1 MKRRVLSLGMALLL
15 MIAVLPLSVY
25 AADGVEIDE
34 ANFPDPLFRSYI
46 SENFDTDGDAFLSP
60 DEIAAVTSINLSNMQ
75 VADLQGIRNFPLTSL
90 NVSGCTV
97 LENLNCSSNQLTN
110 LNVSGC
116 TALKS
121 LDCNYNWQMTSLDIS
136 GCTALE
142 NLKCGG
148 NRLIDLDVS
157 ECPALS
163 YLDCRGTLLTDL
175 DVSKHIELTTL
186 LFDEHNEQIKSL
198 NASGCT
204 SLINL
209 TLSYCLSNS
218 SIESLDISGCTS
230 LQELSLATPQLSSLN
245 VNGCTSLR
253 TLDCGGTQLTD
264 LDISGCNVLRR
275 LNCCNNSRL
284 SSLDVRDCTA
294 LENLAC
300 SNSQLTDLDVSGCTA
315 LKELICHTNPMKS
328 LNISGTAIQ
337 RWYGDTLPTLISLN
351 ASNCSELEYLGNIS
365 KMTDLDV
372 SNCTS
377 LRILDCGSS
386 QLRNLNINGCTALK
400 ELNCLYSQLS
410 SLDLRDCIV
419 LTKLSCGGEF
429 LTDLNVSGC
438 RLLQELNCC
447 GSRLH
452 SLDISGCTAL
462 KVVCSIQDNYLTDLN
477 ASGCV
482 SLQELNLF
490 VPQLSSLNVSG
501 CTALTRLVCVGSQ
514 LSSLDLSQN
523 TALETLHCS
532 DNQLNSL
539 NLSQNTALK
548 YLYCDNN
555 QLSSLD
561 LSQNTA
567 LETLYCS
574 YNQLNSLDLSQNT
587 ALKYLYC
594 DNNQLNS
601 LDLDKEIKDLSAEAQ
616 ISNLGIQKTSDGWT
630 ADLAKLVGEENLNKV
645 EIKPEQGWQYDATAG
660 TASYIGENM
669 PVELIYYYNGN
680 NFPTASMDVTVTL
693 FESQKIRP
701 CVVMK
706 QGAEQAYVNGI
717 VAPTTRYAAGYAKAE
732 NISGTMQMPLRY
744 IAEVNG
750 FTVDYDA
757 DTENIKVTN
766 PSDGTYLLIILGNN
780 IVTKHASDGTLIAS
794 SDIPLAFTV
803 QNGVTV
809 GPLRFTCEALG
820 LAVSYQETA
829 HGTYVVIS
837 QEVQTDENALAK
849 IEEAY
854 QFGL

>member
-34 ANFPDPLFRSYI
+34 ANFPDSLFRSYI

-60 DEIAAVTSINLSNMQ
+60 DEIAAVTSMDLSDTQ
-75 VADLQGIRNFPLTSL
+75 VADLQGIEKFPLINLDVSGCTSLEYLGLRYMYLESLDASGCTALAGLTFNEAYMKNLNVSRCGLLTYLTGASVLIDPMESL
-90 NVSGCTV
+90 NVSGCTSLRSLYLGSHQLASLDV
-97 LENLNCSSNQLTN
+97 SGCTSLWRLQCNDTRLTDLDVSGCPALEELNCFNNDLLTDLNVKGCTALTN
-110 LNVSGC
+110 LYFSNNRLSSLDVSGC
-116 TALKS
+116 TALRDLRCKYEPLES
-121 LDCNYNWQMTSLDIS
+121 LNISGTAMTSLHSDQLPLTLTYLNAANCLELGYVNINRTSLSVLDVS
-136 GCTALE
+136 GCTALG
-142 NLKCGG
+142 K
-148 NRLIDLDVS
+148 
-157 ECPALS
+157 
-163 YLDCRGTLLTDL
+163 LDCIDSQLSSLNINGCTVLWELMCYNSRLTDL
-175 DVSKHIELTTL
+175 DVSGSSALTKLNCGGDSLIDLNVNGCTTL
-186 LFDEHNEQIKSL
+186 KELGCSNSRLSSLDISDCTSLEVVFCVYNNDMTDL

-204 SLINL
+204 SLQ
-209 TLSYCLSNS
+209 
-218 SIESLDISGCTS
+218 SLN
-230 LQELSLATPQLSSLN
+230 LAT
-245 VNGCTSLR
+245 
-253 TLDCGGTQLTD
+253 
-264 LDISGCNVLRR
+264 
-275 LNCCNNSRL
+275 
-284 SSLDVRDCTA
+284 
-294 LENLAC
+294 
-300 SNSQLTDLDVSGCTA
+300 
-315 LKELICHTNPMKS
+315 
-328 LNISGTAIQ
+328 
-337 RWYGDTLPTLISLN
+337 
-351 ASNCSELEYLGNIS
+351 
-365 KMTDLDV
+365 
-372 SNCTS
+372 
-377 LRILDCGSS
+377 
-386 QLRNLNINGCTALK
+386 
-400 ELNCLYSQLS
+400 
-410 SLDLRDCIV
+410 
-419 LTKLSCGGEF
+419 
-429 LTDLNVSGC
+429 
-438 RLLQELNCC
+438 
-447 GSRLH
+447 
-452 SLDISGCTAL
+452 
-462 KVVCSIQDNYLTDLN
+462 
-477 ASGCV
+477 
-482 SLQELNLF
+482 
-490 VPQLSSLNVSG
+490 PQLSSLNVSG
-501 CTALTRLVCVGSQ
+501 CTALTRLVCVDSQ

-523 TALETLHCS
+523 TALETLYCS
-532 DNQLNSL
+532 NNQLSSL
-539 NLSQNTALK
+539 NLSQNTALET
-548 YLYCDNN
+548 LYCDNN

-567 LETLYCS
+567 LETLYC
-574 YNQLNSLDLSQNT
+574 
-587 ALKYLYC
+587 
-594 DNNQLNS
+594 DNNHLNS

-706 QGAEQAYVNGI
+706 QGAEQAYVNGF

-803 QNGVTV
+803 HNGVTV

-829 HGTYVVIS
+829 HGIYVVIS

-854 QFGL
+854 QLGL